1 MTTFRYIS
9 AILLVVMGTTQLQGK
24 EVAGVDL
31 EEVARMSVAN
41 TELILNGAA
50 VRKEAQHAVY
60 VGGLYLANES
70 SSLEEII
77 ADPNAKRFLFYCS
90 TSKISATRLIRAWKQ
105 GFNINYSGAELEEL
119 EPLIEEFSKVWAEGL
134 TEGDEVWVD
143 YIPEVGT
150 RISKNGEV
158 VSEISGREF
167 YTAFLKTWLGPHP
180 FNAKVKRNLLG
191 K

>member
-1 MTTFRYIS
+1 MKTKYYILTLL
-9 AILLVVMGTTQLQGK
+9 ILAVGSFSTQAK

-60 VGGLYLANES
+60 IGGLYLANQS

-77 ADPNAKRFLFYCS
+77 KDPNPKRFLFYCS
-90 TSKISATRLIRAWKQ
+90 TSKIPAKRLIRAWRQ
-105 GFNINYSGAELEEL
+105 GFNINYSAEELKEL
-119 EPLIEEFSKVWAEGL
+119 EPLIEEFTKVWQNGL
-134 TEGDEVWVD
+134 TSGDEVWVD

-150 RISKNGEV
+150 RITLNGEV
-158 VSEISGREF
+158 VSEIKGKEF
-167 YTAFLKTWLGPHP
+167 YTAFLKTWLGSHP
-180 FNAKVKRNLLG
+180 FNAKMKRNLLG

>member
-1 MTTFRYIS
+1 MNRFQYIS
-9 AILLVVMGTTQLQGK
+9 VILLMQLGCAQLQAK
-24 EVAGVDL
+24 EIAGVDL

-60 VGGLYLANES
+60 VGGLYLTRES

-77 ADPNAKRFLFYCS
+77 ADPNPKRFLFYCS
-90 TSKISATRLIRAWKQ
+90 TSKIPANRLIRAWKQ
-105 GFNINYSGAELEEL
+105 GFNINYSGDDLREL
-119 EPLIEEFSKVWAEGL
+119 EPLIDEFSKVWEDGL
-134 TEGDEVWVD
+134 TAGDEVWVD
-143 YIPEVGT
+143 YVPEVGT

-158 VSEISGREF
+158 VSEIKDKDF

-180 FNAKVKRNLLG
+180 FNAKVKRDLLG

>member
-1 MTTFRYIS
+1 MKFSLYIS
-9 AILLVVMGTTQLQGK
+9 ALLLAMASTVQMQAK
-24 EVAGVDL
+24 EIAGVDL

-50 VRKEAQHAVY
+50 VRKEAQHTVY
-60 VGGLYLANES
+60 VGGLYLTRET

-77 ADPNAKRFLFYCS
+77 ADPNPKRFLFYCS
-90 TSKISATRLIRAWKQ
+90 TSKIPANRLIRAWKQ
-105 GFNINYSGAELEEL
+105 GFNINYSGAELEEMK
-119 EPLIEEFSKVWAEGL
+119 PLIEEFTKVWEQGL

-143 YIPEVGT
+143 YIPDVGT
-150 RISKNGEV
+150 QISKNGEV
-158 VSEISGREF
+158 VAEIEGKEF
-167 YTAFLKTWLGPHP
+167 YSAFLKTWLGPHP

>member
-1 MTTFRYIS
+1 VRSLTYKLALMLMVLGVHQTH
-9 AILLVVMGTTQLQGK
+9 AK

-60 VGGLYLANES
+60 VGGLYLTNQS

-77 ADPNAKRFLFYCS
+77 ADPNPKRFLFYCS
-90 TSKISATRLIRAWKQ
+90 TSKISAKRLIRAWKQ
-105 GFNINYSGAELEEL
+105 GFNINYSGEELEEL
-119 EPLIEEFSKVWAEGL
+119 KPLIAEFTKVWQNGL
-134 TEGDEVWVD
+134 TSGDEVWVD

-150 RISKNGEV
+150 RITLNGKV
-158 VSEISGREF
+158 VSEIQGKEF
-167 YTAFLKTWLGPHP
+167 YTAFLKTWLGSHP